1 MRDLIGTVVGALIIA
16 LIVIGLV
23 MLAITIFSNL
33 EGKAQS
39 NPSYR
44 MTTIERDGV
53 QCVVIDRGGG
63 VSFFAVDCDWER

>member
-1 MRDLIGTVVGALIIA
+1 MRNFIGSVIGALFVVVVVVGL
-16 LIVIGLV
+16 VI
-23 MLAITIFSNL
+23 LATAILNDLGEKT
-33 EGKAQS
+33 QS